1 MMTFSISGQACSAR
15 GPQGMTVASATQ
27 LITALQKDRLTQSSI
42 VIAAGLRD
50 RRTLGCA
57 NILMLCYSHTTPV
70 ISMMTVAIVALLISR
85 HNARFVYDLLRNL
98 GSCRRTVAT
107 FTRTRRGFL
116 SFLVRSRAEED
127 GRHSCFGVLAATIPL
142 FIVGQQALNSA
153 VMRLSCCTAAGYRA
167 GRGESVDRL
176 APIPASLPRAATIS
190 HPPCQL
196 WLVATK
202 TASPARHR
210 GGYRYGRKA

>member
-1 MMTFSISGQACSAR
+1 MFCAR
-15 GPQGMTVASATQ
+15 
-27 LITALQKDRLTQSSI
+27 
-42 VIAAGLRD
+42 AAGHDGGQCDPAHYCAAERSADAIVDCHRSWSPRPADPRLRQ
-50 RRTLGCA
+50 
-57 NILMLCYSHTTPV
+57 HTDALLQPYHTCDFHDDGRNRF
-70 ISMMTVAIVALLISR
+70 AACKQIVALLISR

-210 GGYRYGRKA
+210 CGYRYCRKA

>member
-1 MMTFSISGQACSAR
+1 MFCAR
-15 GPQGMTVASATQ
+15 
-27 LITALQKDRLTQSSI
+27 
-42 VIAAGLRD
+42 AAGHDGGQCDPAHYCAAERSADAIVDCHRSWSPRPADPRLRQ
-50 RRTLGCA
+50 
-57 NILMLCYSHTTPV
+57 HTDALLQPYHTCDFHDDGRNRF
-70 ISMMTVAIVALLISR
+70 AACKQIVALLISR
-85 HNARFVYDLLRNL
+85 HNARFVHDLLRNL

-142 FIVGQQALNSA
+142 FIVDRQALNSA
-153 VMRLSCCTAAGYRA
+153 VMRLSCCTAGGYRA

-202 TASPARHR
+202 TAPSARHR
-210 GGYRYGRKA
+210 CGYRYCRKA

>member
-1 MMTFSISGQACSAR
+1 
-15 GPQGMTVASATQ
+15 MTVASATQ

-153 VMRLSCCTAAGYRA
+153 VMRLSCCTAAGYRTIA
-167 GRGESVDRL
+167 GAICRYLPVVRLVCCTAAGYHAGENVDRL
-176 APIPASLPRAATIS
+176 QPVPHRIF

-202 TASPARHR
+202 TAPSARHR
-210 GGYRYGRKA
+210 CGYRYCRKA

>member
-1 MMTFSISGQACSAR
+1 MFCAR
-15 GPQGMTVASATQ
+15 
-27 LITALQKDRLTQSSI
+27 
-42 VIAAGLRD
+42 AAGHDGGQCDPAHYCAAERSADAIVDCHRSWSPRPADPRLRQ
-50 RRTLGCA
+50 
-57 NILMLCYSHTTPV
+57 HTDALLQPYHTCDFHDDGRNRF
-70 ISMMTVAIVALLISR
+70 AACKQIVALLISR
-85 HNARFVYDLLRNL
+85 HNARFVHDLLRNL

-153 VMRLSCCTAAGYRA
+153 VMRLVCCTAAGYRA

-202 TASPARHR
+202 TAPSARHR
-210 GGYRYGRKA
+210 CGYRYCRKA

>member
-1 MMTFSISGQACSAR
+1 MFCAR
-15 GPQGMTVASATQ
+15 
-27 LITALQKDRLTQSSI
+27 
-42 VIAAGLRD
+42 AAGHDGGQCDPAHYCAAERSADAIVDCHRSWSPRPADPRLRQ
-50 RRTLGCA
+50 
-57 NILMLCYSHTTPV
+57 HTDALLQPYHTCDFHDDGRNRF
-70 ISMMTVAIVALLISR
+70 AACKQIVALLISR
-85 HNARFVYDLLRNL
+85 HNARFAHDLLRNL

-127 GRHSCFGVLAATIPL
+127 GRHSRFGVLAVTIPL
-142 FIVGQQALNSA
+142 FIVDRQALNSA
-153 VMRLSCCTAAGYRA
+153 VVRLSCCTAGGYRA

-202 TASPARHR
+202 TAPSARHR
-210 GGYRYGRKA
+210 CGYRYCRKA

>member
-1 MMTFSISGQACSAR
+1 MFCAR
-15 GPQGMTVASATQ
+15 
-27 LITALQKDRLTQSSI
+27 
-42 VIAAGLRD
+42 AAGHDGGQCDPAHYCAAERSADAIVDCHRSWSPRPADSRLRQ
-50 RRTLGCA
+50 
-57 NILMLCYSHTTPV
+57 HTDALLQPYHTCDFHDDGRNRF
-70 ISMMTVAIVALLISR
+70 AACKQIVALLISR

-210 GGYRYGRKA
+210 CGYRYCRKA

>member
-1 MMTFSISGQACSAR
+1 MFCAR
-15 GPQGMTVASATQ
+15 
-27 LITALQKDRLTQSSI
+27 
-42 VIAAGLRD
+42 AAGHDGGQCDPAHYCAAERSADAIVDCHRSWSPRPPDPRLRQ
-50 RRTLGCA
+50 
-57 NILMLCYSHTTPV
+57 HTDALLQPYHTCDFHDDGRNRF
-70 ISMMTVAIVALLISR
+70 AACKQIVALLISR
-85 HNARFVYDLLRNL
+85 HNARFVHDLLRNL

-127 GRHSCFGVLAATIPL
+127 GRHSRFGVLAATIPL

-202 TASPARHR
+202 TAPSARHR
-210 GGYRYGRKA
+210 CGYRYCRKA